1 MWSLADV
8 IQNKIWFC
16 FSQPLIPTTPLPIRQ
31 VDDEWRHDGSKPM
44 ANSAVGTIN
53 NTIEVASFHSYSV
66 MPSSAVAGRPGL
78 NNLGNTCYLN
88 SVVQAL

>member
-1 MWSLADV
+1 MSL
-8 IQNKIWFC
+8 K
-16 FSQPLIPTTPLPIRQ
+16 
-31 VDDEWRHDGSKPM
+31 VDGEWRHDASKPI
-44 ANSAVGTIN
+44 ANSLTGTIN
-53 NTIEVASFHSYSV
+53 NTIEVVSFHRRRSEV